1 MENIEYRFKLVG
13 GRIRILLSNHLNLD
27 LLEKQICNLTN
38 SLSLD
43 EIKLQQCLDLYQNIP
58 SLIYSLRPNDIESDP
73 RDYDVVFASKYIAD
87 QASVKMIYE
96 YSKQMNLVFK
106 SMKETRVG
114 SSLVGQIF
122 EALVIEAIVSKK
134 LIDLNGRT
142 LDQEH
147 HGVDNFAI
155 NFSDFVCF
163 DYDADDKNLNS
174 LLINE
179 VDVDRK
185 NRFLI
190 PIQSNAGAID
200 AIYYVAETD
209 KAYFLQIT
217 LSVKNDVKSKF
228 IKQLS
233 QSLRI
238 DPQNIEIVFFVPR
251 DRYNEFKEQSIFVPT
266 GFKQRVV
273 CVPEF
278 VYSKI
283 D

>member
-1 MENIEYRFKLVG
+1 MLIYLFLLIYTLGSVNAYDEIEAFTTKSKRLFLIENIGYRFKLAG
-13 GRIRILLSNHLNLD
+13 GRIRILLNNELNLE
-27 LLEKQICNLTN
+27 LLKKQIRNLTN

-43 EIKLQQCLDLYQNIP
+43 EIKHQECLELQRNVP

-155 NFSDFVCF
+155 NFNDFICF
-163 DYDADDKNLNS
+163 DYDAEDNNLYN

-179 VDVDRK
+179 VDVDQQ
-185 NRFLI
+185 NRFLVKASSI
-190 PIQSNAGAID
+190 AAGSTFR
-200 AIYYVAETD
+200 EN
-209 KAYFLQIT
+209 Q
-217 LSVKNDVKSKF
+217 
-228 IKQLS
+228 
-233 QSLRI
+233 
-238 DPQNIEIVFFVPR
+238 
-251 DRYNEFKEQSIFVPT
+251 
-266 GFKQRVV
+266 
-273 CVPEF
+273 
-278 VYSKI
+278 
-283 D
+283 